1 MVTAQLMVE
10 RIRRGFF
17 LLLTVFCCY
26 VIYINIYS
34 SWFSPAPQTKLDR
47 LQTDLVIQAIS
58 NDRARE
64 FLGQEV
70 IRAIYQRSLDD
81 YLQVKDQSQVIY
93 QVGLL
98 YIKNDRIDQAL
109 SLWQQEDDLAQALS
123 GLWQTPP
130 RISPNAEQLIKQN
143 LDGWY
148 QYYALHRLYEVSQ
161 SSSLA
166 VFELQQTIESQDAL
180 LRLLFINLIPIVGSL
195 IGIGTIVFYLIK
207 LRKHNS
213 IDWEIP
219 WQLETVWQ
227 VIVSWFFC
235 YTLVAQFLPKV
246 LKPWLSNSY
255 TGQSLTIAITYL
267 LSMIPIFAILAL
279 HLRQFPNWHKIIFN
293 LSFDPKSIYWALG
306 GYSVAIPTIVAIS
319 LGQQIV
325 LRGHGGGNPL
335 LEIITQ
341 SHGLSA
347 ILVFWLTLGVSAPLL
362 EEIIFRGFLF
372 PSLTKYCSPS
382 LSLCLSAS
390 LFALVH
396 MNINDIL
403 PLTMLGL
410 ILGLVYDRS
419 RNLLTPI
426 LLHCFWN
433 TGSFISLLLISY

>member
-1 MVTAQLMVE
+1 MVTAELMVE

-17 LLLTVFCCY
+17 LILTLFCFY
-26 VIYINIYS
+26 VIYINIYA

-47 LQTDLVIQAIS
+47 LQTDLVMQAIN
-58 NDRARE
+58 NDHARE
-64 FLGQEV
+64 FLGQDL
-70 IRAIYQRSLDD
+70 IKAIYQRSLDD
-81 YLQVKDQSQVIY
+81 YLQVKDQSEVIY

-98 YIKNDRIDQAL
+98 YIKNDRIEQAL
-109 SLWQQEDDLAQALS
+109 SLWRQEDELAQVLS

-130 RISPNAEQLIKQN
+130 RISPNAEKLIKQN

-148 QYYALHRLYEVSQ
+148 EYYALRRLYEVSQ
-161 SSSLA
+161 SPSLA
-166 VFELQQTIESQDAL
+166 VFEFQQTIESQDAL
-180 LRLLFINLIPIVGSL
+180 LRLLSINLIPIGGSL
-195 IGIGTIVFYLIK
+195 IGIGTIIFYLIR
-207 LRKHNS
+207 LRKYNS
-213 IDWEIP
+213 IASEIP

-227 VIVSWFFC
+227 VMVSWFFC
-235 YTLVAQFLPKV
+235 YTLIAQFLPRV
-246 LKPWLSNSY
+246 LKLWLGS
-255 TGQSLTIAITYL
+255 SLTVAITYL
-267 LSMIPIFAILAL
+267 LSMMPIFAIFAL
-279 HLRQFPNWHKIIFN
+279 HLRQFPNWHKIILN
-293 LSFDPKSIYWALG
+293 VSLDAKSIYWALG
-306 GYSVAIPTIVAIS
+306 GYTAAIPTIVAIS

-341 SHGLSA
+341 SQGLSA

-372 PSLTKYCSPS
+372 PSLTKYCSRN
-382 LSLCLSAS
+382 LSLCLSAF

-403 PLTMLGL
+403 PLTTLGL